1 MTYPFVQQAL
11 AAREE
16 ASLLR
21 QRKVVNS
28 TSQGIIDI
36 DGHQCI
42 NFGSNDYL
50 GLSQNQEVLQSY
62 VEGLALYG
70 AGSTASSLVCG
81 YMRPHQELEAVVCEL
96 LNKESALLTS
106 SGFAANQIICQTF
119 AQEKRH
125 SEQSILCDK
134 LMHASFIEGALNSS
148 AELLRY
154 RHNDIA
160 HFEKQLE
167 ACNSSTLIATEGVFS
182 MDGDLGKLR
191 EIINSLMSVR
201 PSLKDSDQGMRN
213 VQLLVDDAHGFGVVG
228 EEGAGVSGLLDINE
242 QEIDIVM
249 ATFGKA
255 IGTGGAFIAGST
267 CFIEFLVNFAKHF
280 VYSTAPP
287 PAQAYATIKSIKIM
301 QQGQLREKLGQ
312 NIALFKHL
320 CHQNGLADTHS
331 DTAIQPI
338 VVGNPDKCVNAS
350 DALLDLGIYAPA
362 IRTPTVA
369 AGSDRLRVTLSATH
383 QNKDIESLVDAL
395 CIVRERQGWAE

>member
-1 MTYPFVQQAL
+1 MGFGFKQSL
-11 AAREE
+11 AKRKERG
-16 ASLLR
+16 LLR
-21 QRKVVNS
+21 RRKVVNAS
-28 TSQGIIDI
+28 ADGIFDI
-36 DGHQCI
+36 EGRQCI
-42 NFGSNDYL
+42 NFASNDYL
-50 GLSQNQEVLQSY
+50 GLSQHPDVLQSY
-62 VEGLALYG
+62 VEGLSLYG
-70 AGSTASSLVCG
+70 AGSTASSVVCG
-81 YMRPHQELEAVVCEL
+81 YMRPHQELEDVLGEL
-96 LNKESALLTS
+96 LNKEAVMLCS
-106 SGFAANQIICQTF
+106 SGFAANQAICQAMF
-119 AQEKRH
+119 
-125 SEQSILCDK
+125 SELSESNNSIVCDK
-134 LMHASFIEGALNSS
+134 LMHASFIEGALNSN
-148 AELLRY
+148 AKLMRY
-154 RHNDIA
+154 KHNDIA
-160 HFEKQLE
+160 HFQQKL
-167 ACNSSTLIATEGVFS
+167 ASCAGNTLVATEGVFS
-182 MDGDLGKLR
+182 MDGDLAELKPMLDLLALR
-191 EIINSLMSVR
+191 GGDNS
-201 PSLKDSDQGMRN
+201 
-213 VQLLVDDAHGFGVVG
+213 QLLIDDAHGFGVIG
-228 EEGAGVSGLLDINE
+228 EAGAGLSGLADINGAD
-242 QEIDIVM
+242 IDIVM

-338 VVGNPDKCVNAS
+338 AVGNPDKCVNAS

>member
-167 ACNSSTLIATEGVFS
+167 ACNSSTLVATEGVFS

-255 IGTGGAFIAGST
+255 LGTGGAVIAGSHS
-267 CFIEFLVNFAKHF
+267 FIQYLTNFARHY

-287 PAQAYATIKSIKIM
+287 PAQAVATIKSIEVM
-301 QQGQLREKLGQ
+301 RRSELRDRLHENIELFQVLSHEKGFLG
-312 NIALFKHL
+312 A
-320 CHQNGLADTHS
+320 GS
-331 DTAIQPI
+331 STAIQPI
-338 VVGNPDKCVNAS
+338 IVGDSEQCMNAS
-350 DALLDLGIYAPA
+350 KALLDLGIYVPG
-362 IRTPTVA
+362 IRSPTVA
-369 AGSDRLRVTLSATH
+369 KGSERLRVTISAVH
-383 QNKDIESLVDAL
+383 SQRDIEALIDAVS
-395 CIVRERQGWAE
+395 IVRERQGWAQ